1 MDLQRVLAQ
10 LRSELE
16 HLDAAIKD
24 LERLQ
29 SAHRRGRPPSLQG
42 GASKGV
48 PRRSSRKLG
57 KSDNRPPSRKKPE

>member
-16 HLDAAIKD
+16 NLDAAIES

-29 SAHRRGRPPSLQG
+29 LTERRRGRPPSWLAAIKKPG
-42 GASKGV
+42 R
-48 PRRSSRKLG
+48 PRR
-57 KSDNRPPSRKKPE
+57 KSKPGRSDGRPKTE